1 MKDQKTLYLALG
13 AVILIVGGFLLFKS
27 LNKGM
32 MPQSS
37 PDKMQEQ
44 MQEEMSQEMEEKEQ
58 AMEKNMEEEM
68 MGEEEMADSIES
80 VMAKAG
86 DKELVVDKAYLSS
99 KGYIVV
105 HEAKDGKPG
114 PVIGNSE
121 LVEGSVEGVSIMLK
135 RALKEGETVFVM
147 LHKDDGDGEYEF
159 PGDDAPVK
167 TADGKVV
174 VKKVMVE

>member
-1 MKDQKTLYLALG
+1 MQNQKALYLGLG
-13 AVILIVGGFLLFKS
+13 AVVLLVGGFLLFKS

-32 MPQSS
+32 MLQSS
-37 PDKMQEQ
+37 SGK

-58 AMEKNMEEEM
+58 AMEEKMEEEM
-68 MGEEEMADSIES
+68 MGEEEMTDSIES
-80 VMAKAG
+80 VMARAG
-86 DKELVVDKAYLSS
+86 DEKLVVDKAYLSS

-135 RALKEGETVFVM
+135 RALEEGETVFVM